1 MASCETE
8 SDITH
13 GSDRGHDLLEED
25 HIGAPEVSDAP
36 TTEPVKSETVTA
48 PKLPVPTFDELERL
62 TWAEADGRATP
73 VALSL
78 LAAHPA
84 YWRSSLERL
93 IAETDEAIAAIKAR
107 GGIEAELALK
117 DFEDDWVAFDRSLE
131 KLTGP
136 SRPKPPQALVVAELE
151 DRPVQLQLSWKDEQV
166 VAWAGGPNDEAE
178 PVELVLERLSE
189 AGAATTG
196 WEEHEPVDIPDAGSA
211 PAVSAP
217 IDLILGWL
225 VAVGS
230 DPSGHDVGPSVHW
243 LGSAAVVALRHVARG
258 QILPKINRTSR
269 SGQNRQTG
277 GADRSTMNLAWTA
290 AVIDQRDI
298 DRLMATLPGSVTVLD
313 GGANAKAVVDAVVSS
328 VINAIATSAA
338 SRLEVPAPPPNPRTR
353 GDVAEGLLARL
364 DGSSFEAPGNLASE
378 MGRRVE
384 QWARPAISPKPRLIV
399 ELNPPDS
406 SDGWDLKVYV
416 PGGTAKPELVT
427 DALVSASN
435 SRRKSIDEQVTRLE
449 RLVPALLRS
458 RRRGEVVLSQHEA
471 WNFMTQTGEPLDAS
485 GFEVRFPALSRKRQG
500 ASLRLSADPDQE
512 TVVGAQQLVNVSWS
526 AVFGDVELD
535 VKEIQ
540 RLSLEARP
548 MVKSR
553 GKWIALEHAD
563 LAEAARAIAERADQ
577 TKMTGAAML
586 RHALGVEGTPFG
598 GGVSL
603 GGGGW
608 ASNLVESAAHIDVP
622 DATPEGFVGE
632 LRSYQA
638 DAVAWLGFLDSAGLG
653 GCLALDM
660 GLGKTPTLLAHL
672 RASRSSEPSLVIA
685 PPAVVGNWAAEAAK
699 FVPEMQVVVHHGP
712 KRLPADQIA
721 RGVDGADLVIT
732 TYGTAMRDVEAL
744 AELGWDT
751 VVLDEAQAI
760 KNPASETAQ
769 HLRRIGSRTRVALT
783 GTPIENGLGDL
794 WAIMDYVNPDLVGPR
809 TQFIAQLSVRGDSDG
824 AAESA
829 LMALNGILVFRRTKA
844 EPAIAAELP
853 DRIDELGQC
862 TMTTEQIGLYQAVL
876 DELIRSQADDTS
888 ERKGQVLA
896 AITALKQIC
905 NHPAAYQ
912 DSGEPLAG
920 RSGKLARLE
929 EIVDSVFAAGER
941 ILIFTHFAQWG
952 DKLAKYLTERNGL
965 PIACYHGGLAR
976 GARDK
981 LVNDFQAGEGA
992 GAMVLSLKAGGTG
1005 LNLTAASH
1013 VVLYD
1018 RWWNPA
1024 VEDQARDRVWRIGQ
1038 TKTVIAHRL
1047 VCPGTVDERVEEVVA
1062 GKRKIADLVLPKS
1075 SSIGDLD
1082 AEQLRESLGLGGE
1095 VLVDD
1100 AESQALEALA

>member
-1 MASCETE
+1 MNEVLTDDTQTTGRAAAS
-8 SDITH
+8 SA
-13 GSDRGHDLLEED
+13 SA
-25 HIGAPEVSDAP
+25 APE
-36 TTEPVKSETVTA
+36 TA
-48 PKLPVPTFDELERL
+48 DGQANGRPHPKVPVPSVSELERL
-62 TWAEADGRATP
+62 AWAHVEGTTTPEEEAI
-73 VALSL
+73 

-84 YWRSSLERL
+84 YLRSALERL
-93 IAETDEAIAAIKAR
+93 LATTEEAIASIKAR
-107 GGIEAELALK
+107 GGLDAELALA
-117 DFEDDWVAFDRSLE
+117 DFEAEWELFDRAVE
-131 KLTGP
+131 KLAGP
-136 SRPKPPQALVVAELE
+136 RRQVTNGQQPAQTTELDE
-151 DRPVQLQLSWKDEQV
+151 RPVQLQLSWHEDRV
-166 VAWAGGPNDEAE
+166 IAWAGGPNDPPEDVEA
-178 PVELVLERLSE
+178 VLRHLTD
-189 AGAATTG
+189 AGAAATG
-196 WEEHEPVDIPDAGSA
+196 WEEHGSIALPDGTSA
-211 PAVSAP
+211 PALIAP
-217 IDLILGWL
+217 VGNVLGWL

-230 DPSGHDVGPSVHW
+230 DPKGHDVGPGVHW

-258 QILPKINRTSR
+258 QMVPQINRTSR
-269 SGQNRQTG
+269 SGNNRQAG
-277 GADRSTMNLAWTA
+277 GADRSKLNLTWAA
-290 AVIDQRDI
+290 AVVDQRDT
-298 DRLMATLPGSVTVLD
+298 DRLMAALPGSVTALD
-313 GGANAKAVVDAVVSS
+313 PNANAKAVTDSVISS
-328 VINAIATSAA
+328 VIDAIATSAA

-364 DGSSFEAPGNLASE
+364 DGSEFEAPGNLASE
-378 MGRRVE
+378 IGRRVE
-384 QWARPAISPKPRLIV
+384 QWARPALAPKPRLIV
-399 ELNPPDS
+399 ELNAPDA
-406 SDGWDLKVYV
+406 SDGWDLKVWV
-416 PGGTAKPELVT
+416 PGGTAQPELVA
-427 DALVSASN
+427 DALGSASN

-449 RLVPALLRS
+449 RLLPALLRS

-471 WNFMTQTGEPLDAS
+471 WNFMTVSAEALDAS
-485 GFEVRFPALSRKRQG
+485 GFEVRFPELSRRRTS
-500 ASLRLSADPDQE
+500 ASLRLTADPDQE
-512 TVVGAQQLVNVSWS
+512 TVVGAQQLVDVRWS

-535 VKEIQ
+535 AKEIQ

-577 TKMTGAAML
+577 TKMSGAAML
-586 RHALGVEGTPFG
+586 RHALGVEGSPFG
-598 GGVSL
+598 GGITL

-608 ASNLVESAAHIDVP
+608 ASSLLTSARDIAAP
-622 DATPEGFVGE
+622 TTTPEGFVGE

-672 RASRSSEPSLVIA
+672 RTTRSEHPSLVIA

-699 FVPEMQVVVHHGP
+699 FVPDVRVVVHHGP
-712 KRLPADQIA
+712 KRLPEDQIA

-744 AELGWDT
+744 ADIKWNA

-760 KNPASETAQ
+760 KNPTSETAQ
-769 HLRRIGSRTRVALT
+769 QLRRIPSKTRIALT

-809 TQFIAQLSVRGDSDG
+809 QQFIAQLSVRGDSDG
-824 AAESA
+824 AAETA

-844 EPAIAAELP
+844 EPVIAAELP

-862 TMTTEQIGLYQAVL
+862 TMTAEQIGLYQAVL

-905 NHPAAYQ
+905 NHPSAYR
-912 DSGEPLAG
+912 DDGKPLAG
-920 RSGKLARLE
+920 RSGKLTRLE

-952 DKLAKYLTERNGL
+952 EKLAKYLTDRYEM
-965 PIACYHGGLAR
+965 PIHCYHGGLAR
-976 GARDK
+976 GARDQ
-981 LVNDFQAGEGA
+981 LVKDFQAGTGA

-1082 AEQLRESLGLGGE
+1082 AEQLRSSLGLGE
-1095 VLVDD
+1095 DVLVEDGD
-1100 AESQALEALA
+1100 EAEVSA